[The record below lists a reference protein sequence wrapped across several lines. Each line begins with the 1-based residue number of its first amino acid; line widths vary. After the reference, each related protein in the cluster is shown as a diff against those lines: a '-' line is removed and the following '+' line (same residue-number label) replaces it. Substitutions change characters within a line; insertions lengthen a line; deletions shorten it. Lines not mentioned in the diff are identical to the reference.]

1 MDKQLFENKFGD
13 FSNALKQKFAGLNL
27 TDEEIKKAMKNP
39 DELIT
44 LVSAKTGISR
54 EEADKRVHQAMS
66 TVGIDDTQVKGFM
79 EKWGDKVGDKIA
91 EIKNK
96 FSH

>member
-39 DELIT
+39 DELVT

-66 TVGIDDTQVKGFM
+66 TVGIDDAQVKGFM